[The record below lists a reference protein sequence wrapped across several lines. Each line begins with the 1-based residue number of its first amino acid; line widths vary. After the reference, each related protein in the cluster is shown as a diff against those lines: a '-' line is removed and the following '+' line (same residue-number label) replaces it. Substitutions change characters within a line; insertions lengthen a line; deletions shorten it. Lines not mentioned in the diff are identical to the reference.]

1 MNFFVLLGQPEV
13 KDQVGKQML
22 LTNNIG
28 YLFHMRVIKPN
39 ESDETAVQ
47 KGMYFLFQKE
57 IILIE
62 LLIIIAS

>member
-1 MNFFVLLGQPEV
+1 M
-13 KDQVGKQML
+13 KDQVEKQMF

-28 YLFHMRVIKPN
+28 YLFHMCAVKTN

-47 KGMYFLFQKE
+47 KGMYFVFQKE

-62 LLIIIAS
+62 LVIFIAS

>member
-1 MNFFVLLGQPEV
+1 M